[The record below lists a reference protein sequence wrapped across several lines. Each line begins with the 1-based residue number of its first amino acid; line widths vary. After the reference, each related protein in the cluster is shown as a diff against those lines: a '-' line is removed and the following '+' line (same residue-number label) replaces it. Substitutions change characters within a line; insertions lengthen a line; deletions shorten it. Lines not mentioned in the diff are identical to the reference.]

1 MSDDPTKNV
10 GKIPPQFRE
19 MAEKNVEQAKKAY
32 EQYVS
37 TTERLLNTLD
47 DATRQTWTGARDVNL
62 RMLGFADANAK
73 AGFDY
78 AERFVKAKDVKE
90 IASLQQDYLKE
101 ATERLA
107 QQMREIQELASQAA
121 KDAMKAASPKK

>member
-1 MSDDPTKNV
+1 MSEDTTKNL

-47 DATRQTWTGARDVNL
+47 DATRQSWSGAREVNL

-73 AGFDY
+73 AGFDF
-78 AERFVKAKDVKE
+78 ADRFVKAKDVKE

-107 QQMREIQELASQAA
+107 QQMREIQQIASQAA
-121 KDAMKAASPKK
+121 KDALKSADPQK